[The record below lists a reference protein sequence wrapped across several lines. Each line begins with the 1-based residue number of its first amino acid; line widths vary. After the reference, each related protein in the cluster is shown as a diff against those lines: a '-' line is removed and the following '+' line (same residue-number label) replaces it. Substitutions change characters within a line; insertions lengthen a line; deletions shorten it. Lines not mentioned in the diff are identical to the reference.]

1 MSFRRFIGFWLLLY
15 FIGMSLEEEQFL
27 RGLLITNTYFL
38 LEIVVFITKK
48 KLLIKSNYKA
58 VRRMS
63 MLTTFKVILI
73 IVLLV
78 TALGTIGASSNN
90 ERTHYCSLAIACI
103 AALTFLFK
111 TM

>member
-48 KLLIKSNYKA
+48 E
-58 VRRMS
+58 
-63 MLTTFKVILI
+63 
-73 IVLLV
+73 
-78 TALGTIGASSNN
+78 TADKEQL
-90 ERTHYCSLAIACI
+90 
-103 AALTFLFK
+103 
-111 TM
+111 